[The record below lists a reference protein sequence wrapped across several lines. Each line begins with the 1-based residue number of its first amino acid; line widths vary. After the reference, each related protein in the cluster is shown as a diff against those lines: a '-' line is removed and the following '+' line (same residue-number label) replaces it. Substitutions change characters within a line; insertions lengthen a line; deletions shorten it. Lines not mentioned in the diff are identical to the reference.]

1 MACSFRSAAL
11 QLNKTSSSYGI
22 CACVSDSDAAHLTG
36 RVHCNM
42 PTLPYLPLAHRIIS
56 NSKSLFFI
64 YKIKNT
70 NIFGMAILCFKLPLF
85 MSKDKVYNTNDNGNP
100 IQIENRRN
108 RKTKYVGVSEG
119 RMIELSNT
127 KSSCTHQ
134 GREVV
139 VAVFILPNRAW

>member
-1 MACSFRSAAL
+1 MIVGVIRRKPVLTPASIVCEGMLASVNSV
-11 QLNKTSSSYGI
+11 NKF
-22 CACVSDSDAAHLTG
+22 AHFA
-36 RVHCNM
+36 RQHCNM

-56 NSKSLFFI
+56 ISKSLFFI

-85 MSKDKVYNTNDNGNP
+85 TPKDKVYNTNDNGNT

-119 RMIELSNT
+119 RIIELSNT
-127 KSSCTHQ
+127 ESK
-134 GREVV
+134 
-139 VAVFILPNRAW
+139 